1 MSIDNFL
8 DSINLSLEYQYDHVK
23 KAALEC
29 PRLFIT
35 LSRQPGAGAISI
47 GEKIAEFLNAEK
59 KITWPTPWKVFDKD
73 LLKTIVEEHN
83 LPEKCKKYMPE
94 GKLSTIQDILDDMLG
109 LHPSAIALVHRTN
122 ETLLHLA
129 HLGNTIIVGRGG
141 CLVTRKL
148 QGGFHVRLVGS
159 LDKRVRRVI
168 EFSKIN
174 KKEAEKLVAKEE
186 KDRKKY
192 FNEYFNKN
200 IEDPSLYD
208 LTLNT
213 DFISFDDA
221 AKIIVHAAIIAKYKL
236 EK

>member
-23 KAALEC
+23 KAALKC

-94 GKLSTIQDILDDMLG
+94 GKLSAIQDILDDMLG

-129 HLGNTIIVGRGG
+129 HLGNTIIVGRGS
-141 CLVTRKL
+141 CVVTRKL

-159 LDKRVRRVI
+159 LEKRVWRVM
-168 EFSKIN
+168 EFSKLN
-174 KKEAEKLVAKEE
+174 KNEAEKLIAKEE

-192 FNEYFNKN
+192 FKEYFNKN

-213 DFISFDDA
+213 DSISFDDA
-221 AKIIVHAAIIAKYKL
+221 GKIIVHAALIAKYK
-236 EK
+236 

>member
-29 PRLFIT
+29 PRLFLT

-221 AKIIVHAAIIAKYKL
+221 AKIIVHAALIAKYKL

>member
-29 PRLFIT
+29 PRLFLT

>member
-221 AKIIVHAAIIAKYKL
+221 AKIIVHAALIAKYKL

>member
-1 MSIDNFL
+1 MSIKNFL
-8 DSINLSLEYQYDHVK
+8 DSINLSLDYQYDHAK
-23 KAALEC
+23 KAGLGC

-35 LSRQPGAGAISI
+35 LSRQPGAGAISV
-47 GEKIAEFLNAEK
+47 GKKIAEFLNDEK
-59 KITWPTPWKVFDKD
+59 KIEWPTPWKVFDKD
-73 LLKTIVEEHN
+73 LVKTIVEEHN

-94 GKLSTIQDILDDMLG
+94 GKLSTIQDILDEMLG

-148 QGGFHVRLVGS
+148 HGGFHARLIGS
-159 LDKRVRRVI
+159 LDNRVRRVM
-168 EFSKIN
+168 EFSKLN
-174 KKEAEKLVAKEE
+174 KNEAKKLIAKEE

-192 FNEYFNKN
+192 YNEYFNKN
-200 IEDPSLYD
+200 IEDPLLYD

-213 DFISFDDA
+213 DEISFDDA
-221 AKIIVHAAIIAKYKL
+221 GKVIAHAALIAKYKL

>member
-23 KAALEC
+23 KAALKC

-129 HLGNTIIVGRGG
+129 HLGNTIIVGRGS
-141 CLVTRKL
+141 CVVTRKL

-174 KKEAEKLVAKEE
+174 KKEAEMLVAKEE
-186 KDRKKY
+186 KDRKIY
-192 FNEYFNKN
+192 FDEYFNKN

>member
-29 PRLFIT
+29 PRLFLT

-168 EFSKIN
+168 EFSKLN
-174 KKEAEKLVAKEE
+174 KNEAEKLVAKEE

-192 FNEYFNKN
+192 FDEYFNKN

-221 AKIIVHAAIIAKYKL
+221 AKIIVHAALIAKYKL